1 MDLMYDYWMSNDIR
15 SRLILLRRWV
25 FLKRWLC
32 LILSLLLTF
41 SCVSLCFASGSLT
54 DEDEDYLLKVSEEF
68 SGSNAS
74 YYAKMYGV
82 PGRKY
87 PDPTPSDFNS
97 SSPAIYKARL
107 LSGSSIYSG
116 TDLKKEQTAPSQSV
130 PKDKYKIYTASREV
144 DVDVLAVLPAYLIV
158 RCGNKVGY
166 AMRRSFKVEKVVP
179 VDIVNTPPFNTTV
192 QNWVATAGADGCAVR
207 SSMEKT
213 DNNIVFS
220 LTPGAQFAV
229 WQFYDGWAV
238 VDMWKTRGYVEA
250 SSIAA
255 LTPIS
260 PTDEPLNDETPIS
273 AYTSYFKVP
282 QDQKNKDDVKDYT
295 TRVANIRFGCAQISA
310 NPIPAGGTFSDRN
323 TMAPYNARRYGYVGD
338 PDNGGLLGGGTC
350 QVSSTLYNAVLKLPG
365 LKIVNRHPHG
375 GDGAC
380 PYLPCHSDAAV
391 GAVDKGLWFSF
402 TNTYDF
408 PIRIETHVDDGG
420 ALTIEI
426 FRAD

>member
-1 MDLMYDYWMSNDIR
+1 M
-15 SRLILLRRWV
+15 
-25 FLKRWLC
+25 KRWLC
-32 LILSLLLTF
+32 PILSLILAL
-41 SCVSLCFASGSLT
+41 SCVSLCFASSTLT
-54 DEDEDYLLKVSEEF
+54 DDEEDYLTGVSEEF
-68 SGSNAS
+68 SGTNAS

-87 PDPTPSDFNS
+87 PDPTPADFNA

-107 LSGSSIYSG
+107 TSGSSIYSD
-116 TDLKKEQTAPSQSV
+116 TELKNNKTAPSQSV
-130 PKDKYKIYTASREV
+130 PKDKFKIFTTNRDVE
-144 DVDVLAVLPAYLIV
+144 VDVLAVLPAYFIV
-158 RCGNKVGY
+158 RYDNKIGY
-166 AMRRSFKVEKVVP
+166 AMRRSFKIEKVVP
-179 VDIVNTPPFNTTV
+179 VDPVNTPPFNTTV
-192 QNWVATAGADGCAVR
+192 QSFVATAGPEGCYVR

-213 DNNIVFS
+213 DKNIVFS
-220 LTPGAQFAV
+220 LTPGAKFTI
-229 WQFYDGWAV
+229 WKFYDGWAV

-250 SSIAA
+250 DSIAS

-282 QDQKNKDDVKDYT
+282 QDQKNKDDKRDYV

-310 NPIPAGGTFSDRN
+310 QPIQPGGTFSDRD
-323 TMAPYNARRYGYVGD
+323 TMAPYSRKRYGYVGD
-338 PDNGGLLGGGTC
+338 PGNGGLLGGGTC
-350 QVSSTLYNAVLKLPG
+350 QVSSTLYNVVLKLPG

-391 GAVDKGLWFSF
+391 GDKEKGLWFSF

-408 PIRIETHVDDGG
+408 PIRIETYVDDGG